1 MLLCYPTY
9 RNCNKDRGKNQRC
22 TLLSGSR
29 SGEIHPNVATAEC
42 GSLNERNGIGI
53 LVAFNYS
60 TSEGMNFQLRC
71 GFKEKITY
79 YYTSLDLRITR
90 IVTNVHCY
98 STNNA
103 ANHGNY
109 LTSISMIYF

>member
-1 MLLCYPTY
+1 M
-9 RNCNKDRGKNQRC
+9 
-22 TLLSGSR
+22 
-29 SGEIHPNVATAEC
+29 ATTEC

-79 YYTSLDLRITR
+79 YTSLDLRITR

-103 ANHGNY
+103 ANHSNY
-109 LTSISMIYF
+109 LTSISTIYGGHQGRERIPRNFGPPTDDEPFRYEFAAPLGT